1 MDGVEGGR
9 KIGVFLPKKLANFIR
24 VIQVKYVPD
33 SEALF
38 AISSLGRVKHN
49 VYGVR
54 HIHMKSRRLWGGS
67 VKENVLAKRGCGDVR
82 QSHLHLPML
91 RKHCT
96 FLDLLML

>member
-9 KIGVFLPKKLANFIR
+9 KIGVFLPKKLSNFIR

-33 SEALF
+33 SKALF

-67 VKENVLAKRGCGDVR
+67 VDMLVKRGRGDVHQNR
-82 QSHLHLPML
+82 LHLPTL

-96 FLDLLML
+96 FLDLLVL